1 MKDYTKKELLKNKGK
16 SYGIINTFGVGDT
29 IKFCKSGKKIED
41 PNKEYYDK
49 MSKYLKKSVTGDT
62 TYKVDYC
69 ELNQRKK
76 ANF

>member
-1 MKDYTKKELLKNKGK
+1 
-16 SYGIINTFGVGDT
+16 
-29 IKFCKSGKKIED
+29 
-41 PNKEYYDK
+41 
-49 MSKYLKKSVTGDT
+49 MSKYLKKSITGDT